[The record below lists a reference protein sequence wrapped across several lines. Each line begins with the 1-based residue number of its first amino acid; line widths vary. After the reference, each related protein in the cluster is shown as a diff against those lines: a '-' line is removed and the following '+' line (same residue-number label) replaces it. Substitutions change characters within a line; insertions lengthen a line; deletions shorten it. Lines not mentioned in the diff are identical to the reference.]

1 MYDLIVTQLRRWKMY
16 NFSVTQF
23 RMRIFFGIATLLT
36 IAMLIT
42 FAVSHFECRH
52 RINLLEH
59 HYQLFQHETT
69 AFMQRENLQRA
80 IQLEVLK
87 RIQREQRVRG
97 NGNIG
102 MVRQEISK
110 MKTALELE
118 KYMDTSGRP
127 DYALESTGGRIL
139 SIGPTQ
145 LVSSTSNKL
154 RTLLMYFFGYS
165 TALPIVAN
173 SPRFVIQPSILPGE
187 CFAFVG
193 RGEITI
199 QLIKSV
205 FIDAVSVEH
214 ILAEISPTTDISN
227 APNGFSVYGL
237 VDEDDSMPVHL
248 GDFAYDIAARRP
260 LQVFPI
266 ANHHTFPI
274 VQFRIYTNHGHANN
288 TCVYRIRVHGTLNE
302 RN

>member
-1 MYDLIVTQLRRWKMY
+1 MYSF
-16 NFSVTQF
+16 NVTQF
-23 RMRIFFGIATLLT
+23 RVRIFFGIATVLT

-59 HYQLFQHETT
+59 HYQLFEHDIT
-69 AFMQRENLQRA
+69 AFMQRENLQHA
-80 IQLEVLK
+80 IQLEMVK
-87 RIQREQRVRG
+87 RIKREQRILG

-102 MVRQEISK
+102 MVRHEVSK
-110 MKTALELE
+110 MRTALELE
-118 KYMDTSGRP
+118 KYMDMSGRP

-139 SIGPTQ
+139 SIGATQ

-154 RTLLMYFFGYS
+154 RNLLTYLIGHS
-165 TALPIVAN
+165 TVFPIVAN
-173 SPRFVIQPSILPGE
+173 SPRYVIQPSILPGE

-199 QLIKSV
+199 QLIKPV

-214 ILAEISPTTDISN
+214 ILAEISPTADISN
-227 APNGFSVYGL
+227 APNSFSVYGL
-237 VDEDDSMPVHL
+237 VEEDDSTPVHL
-248 GDFAYDIAARRP
+248 GDFAYDIVAHRP

-266 ANHHTFPI
+266 ANHHAFPI
-274 VQFRIYTNHGHANN
+274 VQFQIHTNHGHANN
-288 TCVYRIRVHGTLNE
+288 TCVYRIRVHGTLNK